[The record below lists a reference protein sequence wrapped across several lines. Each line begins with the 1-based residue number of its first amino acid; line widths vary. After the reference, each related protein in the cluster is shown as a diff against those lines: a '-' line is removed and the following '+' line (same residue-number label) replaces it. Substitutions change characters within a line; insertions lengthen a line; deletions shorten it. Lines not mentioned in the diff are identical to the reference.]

1 MRVAL
6 VAGSDAGHA
15 FPMLALANLLQRNGS
30 TAVVYTGSGW
40 AQAAA
45 ARGLEVRQLP
55 GLAAR
60 SDDDDGDAGAKLSA
74 RAARMCQALLPEL
87 ADFEPDLV
95 VCDVITVCGGWAAES
110 LGTPWVELSPH
121 PLYRASVGLP
131 PIGSGLEPGTG
142 LSGRIRDGLMRAA
155 TARSIRQG
163 DRQREVARAGI
174 GLTPRAP
181 EPAAR
186 LIATLP
192 ALEVPRPDWPAGAEL
207 IGPLLWEP
215 TDKIFDR
222 PPGDAPLVVIAP
234 STAATGSAGLIEVA
248 LAALDPDVLGM
259 PVRAVVSG
267 LAPQVDELPAWALAG
282 HGRQDELLAGAALV
296 ICGGGHGMLAKSMLA
311 GVPQVLVPGGG
322 DQWELAQRAR
332 RWGCAE
338 VVRPLTV
345 DALASATRKILQN
358 SSFADAAR
366 RAGESGAD
374 VLDAVALCA
383 CAASPEVLR

>member
-15 FPMLALANLLQRNGS
+15 FPMLSLANLLQDNGFS
-30 TAVVYTGSGW
+30 PVVYTGSGW

-45 ARGLEVRQLP
+45 RRGLQVRQLP
-55 GLAAR
+55 GLAAEV
-60 SDDDDGDAGAKLSA
+60 DDDDGDAGAKLSA
-74 RAARMCQALLPEL
+74 RAARMCQLLVPEL
-87 ADFEPDLV
+87 VDFDPDLV
-95 VCDVITVCGGWAAES
+95 ICDVITVCGGWAAES
-110 LGTPWVELSPH
+110 LGVPWIELSPH

-163 DRQREVARAGI
+163 DRQREAARAGM
-174 GLTPRAP
+174 GMPPRAP

-186 LIATLP
+186 MIASLP
-192 ALEVPRPDWPAGAEL
+192 ALEVPRPDWPEGAEL

-215 TDKIFDR
+215 TDTIFDR

-234 STAATGSAGLIEVA
+234 STASTGSVGLIEVA
-248 LAALDPDVLGM
+248 LMALDPDVLGT

-267 LAPQVDELPAWALAG
+267 LAPQVDELPDWALAG
-282 HGRQDELLAGAALV
+282 HGRQDELLAEAALV

-338 VVRPLTV
+338 VVRPPTV
-345 DALASATRKILQN
+345 GAMASAIRKILQN
-358 SSFADAAR
+358 NSFATAAR
-366 RAGESGAD
+366 RAAQSNAD
-374 VLDAVALCA
+374 VLDPVALCA
-383 CAASPEVLR
+383 RAAGAQPFR